1 MRYSHSSRRPS
12 HQHGCSGFSL
22 IELLLALAIS
32 TIALLGFAQLQQKN
46 LSTERE
52 LIRSLQARLLLNEIS
67 AVLYASPH
75 PEYYLSSGNLSA
87 SASNCFL
94 KECNPRE
101 FAGFQLALWGCRTM
115 SESAQCRQLGI
126 TKPLFPQGKL
136 IINRSGQHFLIK
148 LKWQTLLGKEQ
159 TITQRAI
166 PLRTTS
172 RSS

>member
-1 MRYSHSSRRPS
+1 MQHIHSHRRLKS
-12 HQHGCSGFSL
+12 SGFSL

-32 TIALLGFAQLQQKN
+32 AIAVLGFAQLQQKN
-46 LSTERE
+46 LSNERE
-52 LIRSLQARLLLNEIS
+52 LIRSLQAHLLLDEIS

-75 PEYYLSSGNLSA
+75 PEYYLSSGSSGA
-87 SASNCFL
+87 GASNCFL
-94 KECNPRE
+94 KECSPQE
-101 FAGFQLALWGCRTM
+101 FAGFQLALWGCRTTVK
-115 SESAQCRQLGI
+115 SAQCQRFGI
-126 TKPLFPQGKL
+126 TKPLFPQGQL
-136 IINRSGQHFLIK
+136 TINRSGQHFLIK

>member
-1 MRYSHSSRRPS
+1 MRYPHSSRRFA
-12 HQHGCSGFSL
+12 CSGFSL

-32 TIALLGFAQLQQKN
+32 VIALLGFAQLQQKS

-52 LIRSLQARLLLNEIS
+52 LIRSLQARLLLDEIS

-75 PEYYLSSGNLSA
+75 PEYYLSSGNSGVG
-87 SASNCFL
+87 ASNCL
-94 KECNPRE
+94 LETCNPRE
-101 FAGFQLALWGCRTM
+101 FASFQLALWDCKTVAK
-115 SESAQCRQLGI
+115 SAQCQRFGI

-136 IINRSGQHFLIK
+136 SINRSGQHFLIK
-148 LKWQTLLGKEQ
+148 LKWQTLSGKEQ

-172 RSS
+172 RAG